1 MRMRSDFLRVVALV
15 VAVGVI
21 ATGAALAQESGGGTL
36 RGFLSGL
43 LKSDADAP
51 AELQAPVSDGAERR
65 VPFGREDIQ
74 LSFAPL
80 VRETSPAVV
89 NVYASSTVQVR
100 SPFMGDPFF
109 EQFFGRPQMP
119 PRVRSSL
126 GSGVLVDP
134 SGVIVTNNH
143 VISDADEV
151 KVALADGREFESE
164 ILLKDKALDLAVLK
178 IQDDEAFP
186 AVRLGD
192 SDALEV
198 GDLVLAIGNP
208 FGVGQTTTSGI
219 VSALA
224 RSHVGVSDFG
234 FFIQTDAAI
243 NPGNS
248 GGALIDM
255 RGQVIGINTAIV
267 SRSGGSIGI
276 GFAIPANMVRA
287 VVNAAL
293 DGADT
298 FERPFFGASFDP
310 VTAQIAEALGMDRP
324 VGALVREIAP
334 ESPAVKAGLRP
345 GDVVVAMDGADIQ
358 HPDALEYR
366 LVTHPLE
373 EEGVIRILRDGNT
386 QELKFRLER
395 LSDGGEP
402 QTLQL
407 DGQGPFAGASIA
419 TLSPRLA
426 QRLKLPL
433 NKNGVVILDV
443 ERRSPAG
450 SVGLRPGDIIREVN
464 GIEIEDADTMQVVA
478 RDTGRRWAFA
488 IERDGRILRQR
499 LRF

>member
-1 MRMRSDFLRVVALV
+1 MKNTSLRLLSLLV
-15 VAVGVI
+15 VLAGLI
-21 ATGAALAQESGGGTL
+21 APGHAQDGPGNSFSQTLSKLL
-36 RGFLSGL
+36 RGG
-43 LKSDADAP
+43 DAGAP
-51 AELQAPVSDGAERR
+51 TAPGQQPETQRR
-65 VPFGREDIQ
+65 VPFGQAEVQ

-80 VRETSPAVV
+80 VRETAPAVV

-109 EQFFGRPQMP
+109 EQFFGRSQMP

-126 GSGVLVDP
+126 GSGVMVDQ
-134 SGVIVTNNH
+134 SGVIVTNYH

-164 ILLKDKALDLAVLK
+164 ILLKDEALDLAVLK
-178 IQDDEAFP
+178 IKGSEPFA

-192 SDALEV
+192 SDLLEV
-198 GDLVLAIGNP
+198 GDLVLAMGNP

-224 RSHVGVSDFG
+224 RSHIGVSDFG

-255 RGQVIGINTAIV
+255 KGKVIGINTAIV

-287 VVNAAL
+287 VVDAAL
-293 DGADT
+293 SGADT
-298 FERPFFGASFDP
+298 FERPYFGASFDP
-310 VTAQIAEALGMDRP
+310 VTPQIAEALGMARP
-324 VGALVREIAP
+324 VGALVREVA
-334 ESPAVKAGLRP
+334 EDSPASRAGLKP
-345 GDVVVAMDGADIQ
+345 GDVVTAMDGADVQ

-366 LVTHPLE
+366 LATHPVDE
-373 EEGVIRILRDGNT
+373 DGTIQILRDGKNT
-386 QELKFRLER
+386 DITIRLER
-395 LSDGGEP
+395 LSEGEAVNPTLIDGR
-402 QTLQL
+402 
-407 DGQGPFAGASIA
+407 GPFAGASVA
-419 TLSPRLA
+419 DLAPRLA

-433 NKNGVVILDV
+433 NRKGVVILDV
-443 ERRSPAG
+443 DRRSPAA
-450 SVGLRPGDIIREVN
+450 SVGLRPGDVIREVN
-464 GIEIEDADTMQVVA
+464 GLEIDRADTLLRVA
-478 RDTGRRWAFA
+478 RDDSRRWRFA
-488 IERDGRILRQR
+488 IERDGRILQQT